1 LILPPYNLKNPG
13 LDLDLFGLEDHH
25 TAVAPCHDRIAKRL
39 VASERFPN
47 CLSGRSHQHI
57 GVEAGVRATDAAWV
71 QLNES
76 VSYSFLN
83 RSQGRP

>member
-1 LILPPYNLKNPG
+1 VPRRESKRSLDLPPYNLKNPG

-57 GVEAGVRATDAAWV
+57 GVEAGSGNGCR
-71 QLNES
+71 LGFS
-76 VSYSFLN
+76 
-83 RSQGRP
+83 